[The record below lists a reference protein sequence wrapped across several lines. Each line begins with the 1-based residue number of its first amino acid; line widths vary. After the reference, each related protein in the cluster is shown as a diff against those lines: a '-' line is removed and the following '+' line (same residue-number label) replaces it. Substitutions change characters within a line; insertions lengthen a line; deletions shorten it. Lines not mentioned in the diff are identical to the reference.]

1 MLDIDKLIGE
11 GTKIGDMAPGTVF
24 IDYCGDHM
32 TKISHPD
39 DTENVAHAAYIS
51 GAVAMYCYSALGI
64 VKEDS

>member
-1 MLDIDKLIGE
+1 MIDIDKLQKE
-11 GTKIGDMAPGTVF
+11 GTKIGNMAPGTVF

-39 DTENVAHAAYIS
+39 DTENCAHAVYPT

-64 VKEDS
+64 VKEVQ